1 MIPRLNL
8 HSQTQSKPDQVSPS
22 TAVRPDSLNIAS
34 SPLPDEESS
43 ASEVRLELQRRVAE
57 FAAHKRLYETKI
69 TELQLQI
76 DYLRRQ
82 KSGQLDEIDSLA
94 SISDVTSLYS
104 PYSTP
109 IVSPGNSTVTSPSL
123 TPTATPRGSVVS
135 EDVLSPKSPPPPPPP
150 VPPSIP
156 APPLVPERHVKLTKP
171 VVTPK
176 TEMKPLFWNRIVN
189 SDGMRYFPPRSQSFY
204 VLVVQLHIYIVQ
216 MIEMHSTQ
224 QSVYEIKPGWFFF

>member
-8 HSQTQSKPDQVSPS
+8 HSQTELKPDQLSPN
-22 TAVRPDSLNIAS
+22 TVVRPGFLNIAP
-34 SPLPDEESS
+34 SPLLDEESS
-43 ASEVRLELQRRVAE
+43 TSEMRLELQRRSAE
-57 FAAHKRLYETKI
+57 FAAHQRLYETKI

-82 KSGQLDEIDSLA
+82 KSGQLYEIDSLV

-109 IVSPGNSTVTSPSL
+109 MVSPGNSTVASPSP
-123 TPTATPRGSVVS
+123 TPATTPRQSIV
-135 EDVLSPKSPPPPPPP
+135 EEVLSPKSPPPPPPP

-176 TEMKPLFWNRIVN
+176 TEMKPLFWNRIIN
-189 SDGMRYFPPRSQSFY
+189 SDGMNSSSF
-204 VLVVQLHIYIVQ
+204 
-216 MIEMHSTQ
+216 M
-224 QSVYEIKPGWFFF
+224 F